1 MNESL
6 IKTLNNIQQVLA
18 QYKLNNT
25 LEIPQ
30 IIVVGCQSVGKSSLL
45 EQLIGKEFLP
55 KGEGIVTRTPIMI
68 QVVNNSK
75 INGIEARV
83 DGEPEVHTDFKNL
96 QASIVARTE
105 KIAGGFKNVSNTPI
119 VIKIQGDQVCTLNYV
134 DLPGLTKIPVNGQF
148 VNKT

>member
-6 IKTLNNIQQVLA
+6 IKTLNNIQHVLA

-30 IIVVGCQSVGKSSLL
+30 IIVIGCQSVGKSSLL

-68 QVVNNSK
+68 QVVHNDK
-75 INGIEARV
+75 IKGIQARI
-83 DGEPEVHTDFKNL
+83 DGETEVHEDFQALRAQIGMKTDKL
-96 QASIVARTE
+96 
-105 KIAGGFKNVSNTPI
+105 AGGYKNISHTPI
-119 VIKIQGDQVCTLNYV
+119 VIKIEGDEVCTLNYI
-134 DLPGLTKIPVNGQF
+134 DLPGLTKIPVNGQY
-148 VNKT
+148 VN